1 MGESIPPLVAPL
13 LVRQKPPPG
22 LPGRT
27 CSYARDCAPGAA
39 GKAARNS
46 ATKNVL
52 SLTSA
57 KVNVIQFAE

>member
-1 MGESIPPLVAPL
+1 MGESIPPLAAPL

-27 CSYARDCAPGAA
+27 CPYARDRAPGAA

-46 ATKNVL
+46 ATKNV
-52 SLTSA
+52 
-57 KVNVIQFAE
+57 